1 MVAVSASE
9 VEKLEGGSKKPR
21 VQYTDEY
28 RKEAVAYYLKAKEND
43 PDKTIRQCAEELGIN
58 EKTFG
63 DWVTRFNKSGKTNR
77 SMDDDAKE
85 LKKAQKRIK
94 ELEEQ
99 VEFLKKATAFFA
111 QNLA

>member
-28 RKEAVAYYLKAKEND
+28 RKEAVAYYLKAKE
-43 PDKTIRQCAEELGIN
+43 LGLN

-77 SMDDDAKE
+77 SMDEDKKKIKE
-85 LKKAQKRIK
+85 YEKRIK
-94 ELEEQ
+94 ELEDQ
-99 VEFLKKATAFFA
+99 VAFLKKATAFFA